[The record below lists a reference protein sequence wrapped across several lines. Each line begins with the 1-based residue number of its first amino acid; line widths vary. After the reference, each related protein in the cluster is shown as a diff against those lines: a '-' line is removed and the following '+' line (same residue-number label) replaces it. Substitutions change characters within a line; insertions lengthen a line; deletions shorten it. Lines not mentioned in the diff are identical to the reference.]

1 MSETRVDPHV
11 KVLDEGVIERA
22 KSRGLDVL
30 VYAPHFTR
38 LPAARRRAER
48 LSDGD
53 LLVVPAREIFTGP
66 WQHRKHVLALGL
78 TEPVPDFITLEAA
91 MRELDRQGAVVLAP
105 HPEFLTVSL
114 DRGDLRTYGSVVDAI
129 EVYNPKH
136 LPRHNDRAQAL
147 ARELPVDVYGSSYA
161 HLPRTVGEVWTAF
174 EGEIASEQALLEAFR
189 EGSKRRVERRVGRR
203 HEGRC
208 LSEFAHLGWENTWK
222 KLDRLLLSGTE
233 PTHPRHVAYDG
244 RFEDVAVY

>member
-11 KVLDEGVIERA
+11 KILDETVVERA
-22 KSRGLDVL
+22 KARGLDVL

-48 LSDGD
+48 LSDEE
-53 LLVVPAREIFTGP
+53 LLIVPAREIFTGP

-91 MRELDRQGAVVLAP
+91 MRELQRQDAVVLAP

-114 DRGDLRTYGSVVDAI
+114 DRGDLRTYESVLDGV

-136 LPRHNDRAQAL
+136 RPRHNDRAREI
-147 ARELPVDVYGSSYA
+147 ARDLSVEAFGSSYA
-161 HLPRTVGEVWTAF
+161 HLPQTIGEVWTTIEA
-174 EGEIASEQALLEAFR
+174 EIDSEADLLDAVR
-189 EGSKRRVERRVGRR
+189 AGTDRRVERR
-203 HEGRC
+203 EGRQHELRC
-208 LSEFAHLGWENTWK
+208 LAEFAHLGWENTWK
-222 KLDRLLLSGTE
+222 KFDRLLLSGTE

-244 RFEDVAVY
+244 RFDDVAVY